1 MLTAPHE
8 KILRAIHFYRYMS
21 AQDVAHLLYSPAS
34 LTYARSLLAALS
46 GGADGK
52 TAQYL
57 YRFQLPSTSSGG
69 AEKIYTLGSKG
80 RDFLANEIGLS
91 VDWYFRPHKVRHFS
105 YSQVLHNLVLTRF
118 LVAVAS
124 WSAKQANFRLIKTRL
139 CYELSRLPAMVEVA
153 KTGKSEWLQVIPDA
167 WLLLEILKEGS
178 HQHFMP
184 VWLEVDRGTEF
195 KPRFMRH
202 VHSRIEYIR
211 SGAYRNMFHTE
222 AVIIAYVTTGDRP
235 EYRQTR
241 QKAMCEWT
249 QEVLADLRLAN
260 WSSIFR
266 ISSVVF
272 EDLYTSPLFDAPVW
286 YIPGSP
292 TPIPLFTA

>member
-21 AQDVAHLLYSPAS
+21 AQDVARLLYSPAS
-34 LTYARSLLAALS
+34 LTYVRSLLAALS

-52 TAQYL
+52 NAQYL
-57 YRFQLPSTSSGG
+57 YRFQLPSISSGG

-80 RDFLANEIGLS
+80 RDFLVSELGLP
-91 VDWYFRPHKVRHFS
+91 VEWYFRPYKVRHLSF
-105 YSQVLHNLVLTRF
+105 SQVLHNLILTRI
-118 LVAVAS
+118 LVAAS
-124 WSAKQANFRLIKTRL
+124 AWAAKQPHFKLVKTRL
-139 CYELSRLPAMVEVA
+139 CYELSRLPATVEVV
-153 KTGKSEWLQVIPDA
+153 KTGRKEWLKVIPDA
-167 WLLLEILKEGS
+167 WMLLEILKDGT

-195 KPRFMRH
+195 KDKFIRH
-202 VHSRIEYIR
+202 VHSRIEFIR
-211 SGAYRNMFHTE
+211 CGAYRKMFHTE
-222 AVIIAYVTTGDRP
+222 AVLIAYVTTGDRP

-241 QKAMCEWT
+241 RNAMCEWT
-249 QEVLADLRLAN
+249 MEVLAELRLYN

-266 ISSVVF
+266 IRSVVL
-272 EDLYTSPLFDAPVW
+272 EELYTSPLFDAPVW

-292 TPIPLFTA
+292 TPVPLFTP